1 MVMTERPGHL
11 TSEIR
16 SIAEYWDLI
25 ASPVYRG
32 LRVPKGKGRHVLL
45 LPGLFGNDAYIE
57 PMHFWLRRM
66 GYRPHRSRLL
76 LNAGCSDRLLGQLVT
91 RADGLGEGQDK
102 IAIIGHSRGGML
114 GRALAAHLGDR
125 CSNFIAVGSPVGG
138 MLRMGMNGIQAMASS
153 NSTDIAHAHVFRAGR
168 FVQQLFDPDCDAP
181 ACGCSY
187 FQDLFTELHPSTH
200 VWSIYSTDD
209 RVVDPAACPI
219 DGAKNINVTGTHSGL
234 MVNKSVYAQLAH
246 ALHET

>member
-1 MVMTERPGHL
+1 MTERAETL

-57 PMHFWLRRM
+57 PMHFWLRRL

-138 MLRMGMNGIQAMASS
+138 MLRMGMNGIQEMASS
-153 NSTDIAHAHVFRAGR
+153 NSTDIAHAHVFGS
-168 FVQQLFDPDCDAP
+168 AP
-181 ACGCSY
+181 AALCSNCSIRTATLRRVGAPISMICLRSFIRRRAY
-187 FQDLFTELHPSTH
+187 GPSIPRTT
-200 VWSIYSTDD
+200 VWLI
-209 RVVDPAACPI
+209 RPPVP
-219 DGAKNINVTGTHSGL
+219 
-234 MVNKSVYAQLAH
+234 
-246 ALHET
+246 